1 MRAPIDTIVGYGRC
15 KRAIYRHKNRRKDHQ
30 NMENTEITMTAT
42 TEQFALGKQKIVED
56 LNVLLTDSEEMLRL
70 VGQLPGEGVDALR
83 DRLRAHVDTLQAAL
97 ADAQVA
103 AQRGYRSA
111 TVQTERYVRQ
121 NPWQALGLAAAA
133 GFVLGVLVA
142 R

>member
-1 MRAPIDTIVGYGRC
+1 
-15 KRAIYRHKNRRKDHQ
+15 
-30 NMENTEITMTAT
+30 MTAT

-70 VGQLPGEGVDALR
+70 VAQLPGEGLDALR
-83 DRLRAHVDTLQAAL
+83 ERLRAHVDTLRTAL
-97 ADAQVA
+97 ADAQLA

-121 NPWQALGLAAAA
+121 NPWQALGMAAGAGFLLGLLAA
-133 GFVLGVLVA
+133 

>member
-1 MRAPIDTIVGYGRC
+1 
-15 KRAIYRHKNRRKDHQ
+15 
-30 NMENTEITMTAT
+30 MTAT

-70 VGQLPGEGVDALR
+70 VAQLPGEGVGALR
-83 DRLRAHVDTLQAAL
+83 ERLRTHVDTLQAAL

-111 TVQTERYVRQ
+111 TVQTERYVRL
-121 NPWQALGLAAAA
+121 NPWRSLGIAAGV
-133 GFVLGVLVA
+133 GFVLGVVVA